1 MTGKLVCS
9 LGIAVGL
16 FVTNSA
22 RADEFP
28 SVSLSAMTIGVLGP
42 TDLGLQML
50 EARAAVS
57 SYLHLTAAPTLV
69 IAEGGNTEQQ
79 LRTAATF
86 FLDLGTIRIDDR
98 NLGVFSD
105 AGTMRYRNRIRL
117 TQPANYGGYV
127 VRWQLLDEA
136 FYEKGG
142 PGWFR
147 NMWGAGLGVDAG
159 SAVSVDAYW
168 LQQDDDGKRTA
179 SLLLLMLTVHLL

>member
-1 MTGKLVCS
+1 MTCKAVCS

-16 FVTNSA
+16 FVASTA
-22 RADEFP
+22 RADDLPDF
-28 SVSLSAMTIGVLGP
+28 SLSTITVGVLGP

-50 EARAAVS
+50 EVRAAVS

-69 IAEGGNTEQQ
+69 IAEGGDTEPQ

-86 FLDLGTIRIDDR
+86 LLDLGTVRIDDR

-105 AGTMRYRNRIRL
+105 AGTARYRNRIRL
-117 TQPANYGGYV
+117 TQPANYGGHV

-147 NMWGAGLGVDAG
+147 NMWGVGIGVDARR
-159 SAVSVDAYW
+159 AVSVDAYW
-168 LQQDDDGKRTA
+168 LQQDDDGERPA
-179 SLLLLMLTVHLL
+179 SLLLVMLTVHLL